1 MVRFSLSISLATTLL
16 LSGFGWPASQAGAQS
31 ILKRLEQEIRQ
42 RVAEDRAAA
51 QPAENQPQR
60 NPGYLGAIVDDR
72 QDRGRGVRVLEVR
85 PEGPAAVAGMH
96 VGDLI
101 TGVAGVRVR
110 QTEDLAD
117 VMAVFPPGSRVA
129 FDVLRE
135 GQVSKIDVVLGHRE
149 SPEDTPLAQP
159 EAVPLPL
166 PEPMADPAEPAARP
180 DASAQQPAAPLNLS
194 PAQPSPPEPVAAKP
208 EVATEIEA
216 PPPPIDHDLLERL
229 QARIAE
235 LERRVEQLE
244 RALAESE
251 GGTGPILER

>member
-1 MVRFSLSISLATTLL
+1 MVRFLLSVGLATALL
-16 LSGFGWPASQAGAQS
+16 LSGTVWPASRVAAQS

-51 QPAENQPQR
+51 QPAESQPQR
-60 NPGYLGAIVDDR
+60 TPGYLGAIVDDR

-149 SPEDTPLAQP
+149 SPEDTPLARP

-166 PEPMADPAEPAARP
+166 PEPMADPVEPASRL

-194 PAQPSPPEPVAAKP
+194 PAQPTPPESAAGP
-208 EVATEIEA
+208 GSNSEIEVPA
-216 PPPPIDHDLLERL
+216 PPVDRNLLEQL

-235 LERRVEQLE
+235 LERRVERLE

-251 GGTGPILER
+251 DKTGPALEK